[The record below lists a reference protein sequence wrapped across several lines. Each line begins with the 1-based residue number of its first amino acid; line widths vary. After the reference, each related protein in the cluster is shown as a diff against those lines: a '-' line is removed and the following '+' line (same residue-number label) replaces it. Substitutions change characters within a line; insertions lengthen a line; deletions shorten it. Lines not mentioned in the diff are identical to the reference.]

1 MFEPLLET
9 ISGWVTY
16 VADSM
21 PSLQEPNEPLKSQE
35 KLTKEDME
43 GLLSFLKV
51 PLSYGHQEFK
61 EHLPHTPNE
70 ANLVIQKLH
79 DLARALFG
87 AKKEDAIVASFLEKR
102 GLSILVEALLAVST
116 LEIIRAQAW
125 QSLCLI
131 LLNVEDSLVRHR
143 GAHIHNH
150 SQTCRKMR

>member
-1 MFEPLLET
+1 MFEPLFET

-21 PSLQEPNEPLKSQE
+21 PSLQEPNELLKSQE

-43 GLLSFLKV
+43 GLLSFLKF
-51 PLSYGHQEFK
+51 PLSCGHQEFK
-61 EHLPHTPNE
+61 EHWPHTPNE
-70 ANLVIQKLH
+70 ANLVIQNLH

-116 LEIIRAQAW
+116 PEIIRTQAW
-125 QSLCLI
+125 QSRCLI
-131 LLNVEDSLVRHR
+131 LLNVEDSFVRHR
-143 GAHIHNH
+143 GAHIHRH
-150 SQTCRKMR
+150 AEK